1 MEGRAIRIAV
11 VMLAFWPGLA
21 AAGGKKA
28 ENLVANGGFE
38 QTLKGWTIN
47 ARTGQATFE
56 LDTRTKKK
64 GKRSL
69 RVSKTGAFSH
79 GDGCFH
85 DFELPPRA
93 RSGRIQVRVQVKARK
108 LRNAWFRFQL
118 LDPTGRYLLE
128 EPDLHHPALN
138 GTFAWKRLAKT
149 YEIPPGAVRGRLILD
164 IYFGETIWLDQIE
177 VTHLPAK
184 KGKRQKTPPL
194 ALANGG
200 FDGTARGWAK
210 LRSPAEALAFHA
222 DSRVKAAGKGSLRLE
237 RDFPRLLPQEGVY
250 ADVSELGR
258 KKRVTLALQAR
269 VTDGARA
276 VAALLAFNEYDAFLA
291 VARTELREAKEGFT
305 PLRVELTLPRGTTRL
320 RVALA
325 LEGSGKVWFDA
336 VALEGK

>member
-1 MEGRAIRIAV
+1 
-11 VMLAFWPGLA
+11 MLAFWPGLA

-164 IYFGETIWLDQIE
+164 IYFGETIWLDTSPRRRASAARPRPSRSPTAASTGPP
-177 VTHLPAK
+177 VAGPSCAPPPTRWPS
-184 KGKRQKTPPL
+184 TPTP
-194 ALANGG
+194 GSRRR
-200 FDGTARGWAK
+200 ARG
-210 LRSPAEALAFHA
+210 RSVWNGT
-222 DSRVKAAGKGSLRLE
+222 SRACCRRKGC
-237 RDFPRLLPQEGVY
+237 
-250 ADVSELGR
+250 
-258 KKRVTLALQAR
+258 
-269 VTDGARA
+269 
-276 VAALLAFNEYDAFLA
+276 
-291 VARTELREAKEGFT
+291 T
-305 PLRVELTLPRGTTRL
+305 PT
-320 RVALA
+320 
-325 LEGSGKVWFDA
+325 
-336 VALEGK
+336 